1 MILPRRRPVERW
13 PVLRRMAAAMSGVKV
28 PMATRIMMQ
37 SKVRRRRRLK
47 IVGAMTTCRRV
58 QSISMRDVVMI
69 VALRLE
75 RVFKRPEVGGRMKML
90 RSMTRMVRK
99 RPVQAAAMVLW

>member
-1 MILPRRRPVERW
+1 
-13 PVLRRMAAAMSGVKV
+13 
-28 PMATRIMMQ
+28 
-37 SKVRRRRRLK
+37 
-47 IVGAMTTCRRV
+47 
-58 QSISMRDVVMI
+58 MRDVVMI